1 MIKKKKK
8 KKTNRTNG
16 SNTTKSTS
24 GKRRMISLELVNLQM
39 VALLVILFL
48 IGKINT
54 TFYPLKKRPVWGGVG
69 TNSKDVRSYLG
80 LAVRWAS

>member
-1 MIKKKKK
+1 MVKKKKK
-8 KKTNRTNG
+8 KKTSRTNG

-39 VALLVILFL
+39 VALLLSLFL

-54 TFYPLKKRPVWGGVG
+54 TFHPLKKRPISCIK
-69 TNSKDVRSYLG
+69 TEDNINRRP
-80 LAVRWAS
+80 ATIR